1 MPTRVNEITAL
12 RGRVKVLE
20 QQLLECQGADAE
32 LQSLYWSQEVFM
44 QVHKVSWCDTPFAG
58 RIKDLEEELGY

>member
-1 MPTRVNEITAL
+1 MKVNEITAL

-20 QQLLECQGADAE
+20 AQLRNFQGADAE
-32 LQSLYWSQEVFM
+32 LQSLYVSQKVYMDEH
-44 QVHKVSWCDTPFAG
+44 QVSWCDTPFSG